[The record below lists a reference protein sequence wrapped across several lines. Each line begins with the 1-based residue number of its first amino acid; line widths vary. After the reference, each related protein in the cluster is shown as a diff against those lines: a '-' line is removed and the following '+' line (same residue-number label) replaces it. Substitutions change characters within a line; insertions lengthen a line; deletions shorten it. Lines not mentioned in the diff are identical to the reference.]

1 MEILSSPSLNS
12 VQNFI
17 YYLKIITKL
26 KKVPIQCHLKLEE
39 NVKVKPDLRTEKG
52 KNTVCYDALCCC
64 CSGPLARAGIYAVQ
78 GSLTHYITVF
88 RH

>member
-12 VQNFI
+12 VQNCI
-17 YYLKIITKL
+17 YYLKIITKF

-52 KNTVCYDALCCC
+52 KNTVCYDDICCC
-64 CSGPLARAGIYAVQ
+64 RSEPLARAGIYAGQ
-78 GSLTHYITVF
+78 FDTLHYGF
-88 RH
+88 